1 MWLAPAAHGHLTMP
15 VYPPTWLPL
24 VKNGYYPHLA
34 KHDAMIWERFLDVY
48 GGNWLDVAYD
58 VALGGFLLAE
68 DTGSEAE
75 RLGWQYSTALKIDA
89 VLRRNDDVWIVEVK
103 PSAGVS
109 AIGAALSYVALA
121 EDDPFDTRPL
131 FPAVVTDHASGDI
144 KRVAEKLG
152 VTLIEVPEPAP
163 GAAGG

>member
-1 MWLAPAAHGHLTMP
+1 MP

-24 VKNGYYPHLA
+24 VKNGYYPHLS
-34 KHDAMIWERFLDVY
+34 KHDAAIWERFVDLY

-58 VALGGFLLAE
+58 VALGGFVLAA
-68 DTGSEAE
+68 DLGTEAE

-89 VLRRNDDVWIVEVK
+89 VLRRSEDVWVCEVK

-109 AIGAALSYVALA
+109 AIGGALSYVTLA
-121 EDDPFDTRPL
+121 EDDPFDRRPL
-131 FPAVVTDHASGDI
+131 MPAIITDHASGDI

-152 VTLIEVPEPAP
+152 VTIIEVPEPP
-163 GAAGG
+163 PAAIGG